1 MASDAGMT
9 PTPQSGRRASLRRA
23 ALLYAAV
30 LLGGSAL
37 FFALHYVGNTIPYD
51 VALERALTELDSDRP
66 DLGYL
71 SRISSRYEYCQ
82 RAAATLAAAKPF
94 PGDNTLIE
102 AILPEYI
109 VTDSP
114 GAYCA
119 GLRRVSSGGALG
131 QSALSFRYWWG
142 SSPFYALALRFLSNA
157 DIREWTRVLTILAWG
172 FLSLILWFLSR
183 KAFLAIF
190 PLAIFAAFFSGLQYF
205 SDAAN
210 GFPFLLAPL
219 SGAAL
224 ALAMSRHSLI
234 RAAALCCFVIGMASS
249 YLWLLD
255 GHNVLVV
262 VLIGLI
268 AYFGSRDLSAR
279 RRAATAARLIGMY
292 AAGFAACHAF
302 GQLVKA
308 AVGQWAPGVEWASAE
323 AVFQG
328 FFQRVSVRNDRLGD
342 TLTQAFAGNWT
353 DAPVIR
359 DFAPYWIMGP
369 DRVAFG
375 QTVTSLSALAFAV
388 SLAFAAALFI
398 QRRKSLLS
406 DMSFISVLITATSL
420 QLILPDDLPNRSSR
434 YLFIAHALCWSSFLL
449 ACKEAFALWKESIDS
464 GEAGRM
470 RPADSSPR
478 PRLGFPKD
486 AALRAFLAMTVVAV
500 AVAALLGSTL
510 LRSDAAFARE
520 TVQDAQPRIFGP
532 FIVYYNENKLV
543 YERTECGE
551 YDTAPRFFLHLFPAD
566 PEDFPEERQGQSF
579 DNIDFYFTE
588 RKVPYSDGCAAVV
601 NLPRYE
607 IASVST
613 GQYISG
619 DRQLWRGDFRLDQP
633 PQVDIAAMTALLND
647 AEPLAQSEFNVH
659 RNGNTLL
666 WTKSPCA
673 DEDILPWFFLHIV
686 PANLNDLP
694 EDRKQHG
701 FDNLDFPFL
710 NHGALLSQEGRCI
723 AARELPDYPA
733 ASVGTGQFAEE
744 GPLWARTFD
753 FIPRR
758 PSQADVAAMTAL
770 LNDAEPL
777 AQSEFNVHRN
787 GNTLLWT
794 KSPCADEDV
803 LPRFF
808 LHIVPANLDDLP
820 QERKQHGFDN
830 LDFPFLNH
838 GALLVQ
844 EGRCI
849 AARELP
855 DYPAASVR
863 TGQFA
868 EEGPLWVQ
876 TFDFIPRRR
885 PQAEV
890 AAMTALLNDA
900 EMLAQSEFNVH
911 RNGNTLLWTK
921 SPCADEDVLPRFF
934 LHIVPANLDDL
945 PQERKQYGFDNMDF
959 SFLNHGALLVQ
970 EGRCIA
976 ARELPDYLVASVR
989 TGQFAEGGA
998 LWGEAFDLIQ

>member
-1 MASDAGMT
+1 MAGDAGMT
-9 PTPQSGRRASLRRA
+9 PTPQSGRRASLERA

-30 LLGGSAL
+30 LLVGSAL
-37 FFALHYVGNTIPYD
+37 FFALHYAGNRIPYD
-51 VALERALTELDSDRP
+51 LTLEKALTELNSNRP

-71 SRISSRYEYCQ
+71 SRISTRYEYCQ
-82 RAAATLAAAKPF
+82 RVSATLAAAKSF
-94 PGDNTLIE
+94 PGDNSLID
-102 AILPEYI
+102 AILPRHI

-142 SSPFYALALRFLSNA
+142 SSPFYALALRFLSDA

-224 ALAMSRHSLI
+224 ALVMSRRSLI
-234 RAAALCCFVIGMASS
+234 RAAALCCFVIGMVSS

-292 AAGFAACHAF
+292 AAGFAICHAF

-308 AVGQWAPGVEWASAE
+308 AVGQWAPGVDWASAE

-328 FFQRVSVRNDRLGD
+328 FFRQVSFRNDRLGD
-342 TLTQAFAGNWT
+342 TLIQAFAGNWT

-359 DFAPYWIMGP
+359 DFTPYWIMGP

-388 SLAFAAALFI
+388 SLAFALALFV

-406 DMSFISVLITATSL
+406 DMSLIIVLIAVTSL

-449 ACKEAFALWKESIDS
+449 ASKEAFALWKESIDS
-464 GEAGRM
+464 EEAGRA
-470 RPADSSPR
+470 RHADSSPR
-478 PRLGFPKD
+478 PRLRFPKE
-486 AALRAFLAMTVVAV
+486 AALRAFLAMTAAV
-500 AVAALLGSTL
+500 AVAGALLGSAL

-520 TVQDAQPRIFGP
+520 TVQQTQPRIFGP
-532 FIVYYNENKLV
+532 FNVYYNENKLV
-543 YERTECGE
+543 YERMECGE
-551 YDTAPRFFLHLFPAD
+551 YDAAPRFFLHIFPAD
-566 PEDFPEERQGQSF
+566 PKDLPEERQGQ
-579 DNIDFYFTE
+579 DFYFTE

-607 IASVST
+607 VAAVST

-633 PQVDIAAMTALLND
+633 PQVDVAAMTALLND

-673 DEDILPWFFLHIV
+673 DEDILPRFFLHIV
-686 PANLNDLP
+686 PANLDDLP
-694 EDRKQHG
+694 QERKQHG
-701 FDNLDFPFL
+701 FDNLDFIFL
-710 NHGALLSQEGRCI
+710 DYGALLPKEGRCI
-723 AARELPDYPA
+723 AARELPDYLA
-733 ASVGTGQFAEE
+733 ASVRTGQFAEE
-744 GPLWARTFD
+744 GSLWVQTFD
-753 FIPRR
+753 LIPRR
-758 PSQADVAAMTAL
+758 RPQADVAAMTAL
-770 LNDAEPL
+770 LSDAELL

-794 KSPCADEDV
+794 KSPCADEDI

-830 LDFPFLNH
+830 LDFIFLNH
-838 GALLVQ
+838 GALL
-844 EGRCI
+844 
-849 AARELP
+849 P
-855 DYPAASVR
+855 
-863 TGQFA
+863 
-868 EEGPLWVQ
+868 
-876 TFDFIPRRR
+876 
-885 PQAEV
+885 
-890 AAMTALLNDA
+890 
-900 EMLAQSEFNVH
+900 
-911 RNGNTLLWTK
+911 K
-921 SPCADEDVLPRFF
+921 
-934 LHIVPANLDDL
+934 
-945 PQERKQYGFDNMDF
+945 
-959 SFLNHGALLVQ
+959 

-998 LWGEAFDLIQ
+998 LWGEAFDLIR

>member
-1 MASDAGMT
+1 MT

-30 LLGGSAL
+30 LFGGSAL

-82 RAAATLAAAKPF
+82 RVSATLAAAKPF
-94 PGDNTLIE
+94 PGDNSLID
-102 AILPEYI
+102 AILPRFI

-119 GLRRVSSGGALG
+119 GLRGVSSSGTLG
-131 QSALSFRYWWG
+131 QSALAFRYWWG
-142 SSPFYALALRFLSNA
+142 SAPFYAIALRFLSDA

-172 FLSLILWFLSR
+172 LLSLVLWFLSR
-183 KAFLAIF
+183 KAFPAIF

-210 GFPFLLAPL
+210 GFPFLFAPL

-224 ALAMSRHSLI
+224 ALVMSRRSQS
-234 RAAALCCFVIGMASS
+234 AAALCCFVVGMASS

-268 AYFGSRDLSAR
+268 AYFGSLDLSAR

-292 AAGFAACHAF
+292 AAGFAICHAF

-308 AVGQWAPGVEWASAE
+308 AVGQWAPGVGWASAE

-328 FFQRVSVRNDRLGD
+328 FFRQVSLRNDRLGD

-353 DAPVIR
+353 DAPIIR
-359 DFAPYWIMGP
+359 DFTPYWIMGP

-375 QTVTSLSALAFAV
+375 QTVTTLSALVFAV
-388 SLAFAAALFI
+388 SLAFAAALFV

-406 DMSFISVLITATSL
+406 DMSLIAVLIAATSL

-449 ACKEAFALWKESIDS
+449 ASKEAFALWKESTAPGGAGAS
-464 GEAGRM
+464 ASAQGNRRSRRAAGRT
-470 RPADSSPR
+470 RPSDSSPR
-478 PRLGFPKD
+478 PRLRFPKD
-486 AALRAFLAMTVVAV
+486 AALRAFLAMTAAAVVAG
-500 AVAALLGSTL
+500 ALLGSTL

-520 TVQDAQPRIFGP
+520 TVQDTEPRIFGP
-532 FIVYYNENKLV
+532 FNVYYNENKLV

-551 YDTAPRFFLHLFPAD
+551 YATAPRFFLHLLPAD
-566 PEDFPEERQGQSF
+566 PEDLPEERQGHSF
-579 DNIDFYFTE
+579 DNPDFYFTE

-601 NLPRYE
+601 NLPDYE
-607 IASVST
+607 IVAVST

-619 DRQLWRGDFRLDQP
+619 ERQLWRGEFRLDQP
-633 PQVDIAAMTALLND
+633 PQV
-647 AEPLAQSEFNVH
+647 
-659 RNGNTLL
+659 
-666 WTKSPCA
+666 
-673 DEDILPWFFLHIV
+673 
-686 PANLNDLP
+686 
-694 EDRKQHG
+694 
-701 FDNLDFPFL
+701 
-710 NHGALLSQEGRCI
+710 
-723 AARELPDYPA
+723 
-733 ASVGTGQFAEE
+733 
-744 GPLWARTFD
+744 
-753 FIPRR
+753 
-758 PSQADVAAMTAL
+758 DVAAMTAL

-794 KSPCADEDV
+794 KSPCANEDV

-808 LHIVPANLDDLP
+808 LHVIPANLDDLP
-820 QERKQHGFDN
+820 EERKQYGFDN
-830 LDFPFLNH
+830 MDFTFLNH
-838 GALLVQ
+838 GALLSQ

-855 DYPAASVR
+855 DYVVASVG

-876 TFDFIPRRR
+876 AFDFIRRQP
-885 PQAEV
+885 PQVDV

-900 EMLAQSEFNVH
+900 ELLAQSEFNVH

-934 LHIVPANLDDL
+934 LHVFPANLDDL
-945 PQERKQYGFDNMDF
+945 PEERKQHGFDNMDF
-959 SFLNHGALLVQ
+959 IFLNHGALLSQ

-976 ARELPDYLVASVR
+976 ARELPDYVVASVR
-989 TGQFAEGGA
+989 TGQFAEEGA
-998 LWGEAFDLIQ
+998 LWGEALDLIR